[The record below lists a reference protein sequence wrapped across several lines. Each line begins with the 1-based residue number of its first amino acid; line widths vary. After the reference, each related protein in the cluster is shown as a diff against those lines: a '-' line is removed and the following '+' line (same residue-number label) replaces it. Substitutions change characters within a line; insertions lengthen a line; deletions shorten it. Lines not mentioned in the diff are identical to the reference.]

1 MFGILLSIASTVVG
15 ALSSLGLAIEG
26 LKLVG
31 NLLMGIAKAL
41 GIIKP
46 ETEVDELGD
55 KALQAEEEGIRPE
68 NFETYEDYVKAIEG
82 FKVDPEKSELYT
94 EEEKINKGIEVTSTL
109 TAEKYPDLDVES
121 LAIAIA
127 DSPEFFNSKVV
138 EKLGDMLK
146 NGTDSIDNILRYIDG
161 SEKNIGRIDTAID
174 DLKNIY
180 KSANPEVS
188 DNMAE
193 DMAIRLRR

>member
-127 DSPEFFNSKVV
+127 DSPEFFNGKVV

-174 DLKNIY
+174 DLKNVY
-180 KSANPEVS
+180 KSANPGVS
-188 DNMAE
+188 DSLAE
-193 DMAIRLRR
+193 DMAIGLRR

>member
-109 TAEKYPDLDVES
+109 TAEKYPDLDVEG

-146 NGTDSIDNILRYIDG
+146 NGIDAVDNILRYIDG
-161 SEKNIGRIDTAID
+161 SEKNLGRIDTAID

-180 KSANPEVS
+180 KSANPKVS